1 MIHIPLLWVDGS
13 KVSVGWNAPLG
24 DDGGEQLVVNMYSG
38 EKVVDSK
45 IIKGSNSKGILQQ
58 QATIL
63 SRLFYQDLEKK
74 IKRVM
79 KLRQKDLFFL

>member
-1 MIHIPLLWVDGS
+1 MDWSKVESPVLETPVVDGS

-45 IIKGSNSKGILQQ
+45 IIKGSNSKGTAEFNPT
-58 QATIL
+58 ATGDYTFKAVL
-63 SRLFYQDLEKK
+63 SRSG
-74 IKRVM
+74 
-79 KLRQKDLFFL
+79 